1 MTQLPRLL
9 QLVAPRLP
17 AISGIVIAG
26 EWIAAA
32 AAAAAADARLL
43 ADDCEEAQD
52 THSHC
57 VDVGTDDSSALMR
70 VDGKRR

>member
-9 QLVAPRLP
+9 QLVAAWLLP
-17 AISGIVIAG
+17 VAGIVIAD

-32 AAAAAADARLL
+32 AAAARLL
-43 ADDCEEAQD
+43 AEDCEEAQD
-52 THSHC
+52 THS